1 MSFSLSEYARTG
13 GNLEEVLNTH
23 PLLMKLGHGEA
34 PAMRSSNY
42 ENVAVL
48 EYDESYLAAA
58 LEAGGEWFKAGDWR
72 CARRPACRTLMLALT
87 QPVAG
92 CSPLAIECCA
102 CLLSTGATCTAQAV
116 SRYEQRWGTAA
127 ATCCLKRAA
136 AATHLFERLCWARRR
151 PFAWRGQLW
160 LAHWI
165 IFAPGEE
172 RMAISAVDEATGL
185 VRLVHVLSPL
195 PARVEA
201 AQHVDGSTGAEEAE
215 SLSAVQGSS
224 FAREK
229 CAPAHRT
236 SLLINVKV

>member
-1 MSFSLSEYARTG
+1 MVQYALCTQYSSLSTAGCLRT
-13 GNLEEVLNTH
+13 
-23 PLLMKLGHGEA
+23 
-34 PAMRSSNY
+34 
-42 ENVAVL
+42 
-48 EYDESYLAAA
+48 LAAA
-58 LEAGGEWFKAGDWR
+58 TSCHK
-72 CARRPACRTLMLALT
+72 RT
-87 QPVAG
+87 V
-92 CSPLAIECCA
+92 
-102 CLLSTGATCTAQAV
+102 
-116 SRYEQRWGTAA
+116 A
-127 ATCCLKRAA
+127 ATQ
-136 AATHLFERLCWARRR
+136 LFEHLPGAPYR

-201 AQHVDGSTGAEEAE
+201 AQHVDGNAGAEEAE

-229 CAPAHRT
+229 CAPAHGAPGQLRG
-236 SLLINVKV
+236 K